1 MHILLAL
8 VFDIIVYA
16 REALRVR
23 CCICAQR
30 KRGFIPFNRSL
41 WVYIWKYGISS
52 KRSTTFVPT
61 RRDMFSFYA
70 MWSSLIDAQKYFKS
84 SLPNRI
90 KIVKKPFA
98 HESLENPLSC
108 VSKCASE
115 NFHTLLFGLIS
126 NQATALLQFMM
137 G

>member
-1 MHILLAL
+1 
-8 VFDIIVYA
+8 
-16 REALRVR
+16 
-23 CCICAQR
+23 
-30 KRGFIPFNRSL
+30 
-41 WVYIWKYGISS
+41 
-52 KRSTTFVPT
+52 
-61 RRDMFSFYA
+61 MFSFYA

-126 NQATALLQFMM
+126 NQATTLLQFMM
-137 G
+137 GWRAVCSCHQSVTHIVRFE

>member
-1 MHILLAL
+1 
-8 VFDIIVYA
+8 
-16 REALRVR
+16 
-23 CCICAQR
+23 
-30 KRGFIPFNRSL
+30 
-41 WVYIWKYGISS
+41 
-52 KRSTTFVPT
+52 
-61 RRDMFSFYA
+61 MFSFYA
-70 MWSSLIDAQKYFKS
+70 IWSSLIDAQKYFKS

-108 VSKCASE
+108 VLKCASE
-115 NFHTLLFGLIS
+115 NFHTSLFGLIS

>member
-52 KRSTTFVPT
+52 KRSTTFV

-126 NQATALLQFMM
+126 NQATALLQFMI